1 MKTSDVLAAME
12 KLVAPL
18 TLSEQF
24 CKKYGAYDN
33 SGIILDSGEQVKGIL
48 FCLDLTSAAVKKAK
62 SLGCNLIFTHH
73 PAIFGGIKSV
83 ICQPQSPT
91 AALGECMRA
100 GMSVIS
106 MHLNFDAAPQGIDY
120 YLMRALGGEK
130 ELALL
135 NPLEC
140 GGYGRIYNVQPQT
153 FAEFSARAV
162 SQLSTQRARFYDS
175 GRKVERV
182 ASFCGAGCDEES
194 IAFAIDGGADTFVSS
209 DMKHHHIATLLNAGL
224 NIVELTHYSAEI
236 YGLARIYDQT
246 NAKLGVVSHFFTE
259 ECML

>member
-48 FCLDLTSAAVKKAK
+48 FCLDLTPAAVKKAK

-135 NPLEC
+135 NPLEG

-162 SQLSTQRARFYDS
+162 SQLSTQRAPLLRFGAKGGKGGILLRSWLRRGEHCLCHRWRS
-175 GRKVERV
+175 GYVCIFGYETSPHCNAFKCRAEH
-182 ASFCGAGCDEES
+182 CGTYPLFG
-194 IAFAIDGGADTFVSS
+194 
-209 DMKHHHIATLLNAGL
+209 
-224 NIVELTHYSAEI
+224 
-236 YGLARIYDQT
+236 
-246 NAKLGVVSHFFTE
+246 
-259 ECML
+259 